1 MSIVAFTFK
10 SSHTKLLSMLLSIP
24 LLLGSAL
31 SVAYANEIPLEHFF
45 KHAEFG
51 DAAISP
57 TGKYLAVT
65 VPNEEQ
71 RSLAVLD
78 ISKPDAMS
86 ITAAFQLRGEES
98 PVNVQWVSDNRL
110 IFSSVIQAGALEQ
123 PVGTGRIYAI
133 NADGGNRRQLFGTQE
148 GSRVFRVMDIISL
161 LPEEPDWILVQH
173 WAHDRPRP
181 IVERLNVNNARSNR
195 VATSPLNRG
204 FLMADQSNI
213 VRFAMGTNDDM
224 KPEFSWRPSEDAE
237 WRNFSNDISDHLS
250 PVGFDASGDFVYMRS
265 RDNEHLGLYQIEL
278 ATGEFRPLLPSE
290 HVEVD
295 GIKFDVAGSKIL
307 AVRYHDGIPQWH
319 SIDDTAQEVVWL
331 RQLEAMF
338 EGSRVTINNWTRDG
352 NLAMVAVS
360 SDVAPTE
367 FFVLDTQAPALRFL
381 AASRPWIDPAEM
393 QNMHP
398 IQFTAR
404 DGVTLHGY
412 KTLPRGYVEG
422 NEVPFVVFVHGGPHG
437 PRDRW
442 GFDSFVQAF
451 AHHGFGVLQINFR
464 GSGGYGIGF
473 ERSGYGEW
481 GAKMQDD
488 ITDGTHWIIEQG
500 IAKEDAVCIAGA
512 SYGGFSTLSGIVREP
527 DLYACAWAF
536 VGVYD
541 LELMKETGDIPQQE
555 SGRRYLDRVLGT
567 DTEVLQERSPTN
579 HVANIKT
586 PLFIS
591 HGAED
596 VRAHVDHYHLL
607 KERLDEAGIAYE
619 EMLVENEGHGFYR
632 VENNVEMMTRVLA
645 FMKKHTSPE

>member
-1 MSIVAFTFK
+1 MSFSKTARKIW
-10 SSHTKLLSMLLSIP
+10 LGMLLSIP
-24 LLLGSAL
+24 FLFGAA
-31 SVAYANEIPLEHFF
+31 VHANEIPLEHFF

-65 VPNEEQ
+65 VPNDEQ

-78 ISKPDAMS
+78 ISKPDSMS
-86 ITAAFQLRGEES
+86 ITAAFQLRGQES
-98 PVNVQWVSDNRL
+98 PSNVRWVNDERL
-110 IFSSVIQAGALEQ
+110 IFTSVVQPGALEQ

-133 NADGGNRRQLFGTQE
+133 NADGSNRRQLFGTQQ
-148 GSRVFRVMDIISL
+148 GSRIFRYMDIISL
-161 LPEEPDWILVQH
+161 LPDEPDWILVQN

-181 IVERLNVNNARSNR
+181 IAERLNVNHARLNQ
-195 VATSPLNRG
+195 VASSPLNRG
-204 FLMADQSNI
+204 FLMADQDNV
-213 VRFAMGTNDDM
+213 VRFAMGSNDDM
-224 KPEFSWRPSEDAE
+224 KPEFAWRPSEEAE
-237 WRNFSNDISDHLS
+237 WRNFSNEISDHLS

-278 ATGEFRPLLPSE
+278 ATGDFRPVLPNDN
-290 HVEVD
+290 VEVD
-295 GIKFDVAGSKIL
+295 GVKFNSSGNRVIG
-307 AVRYHDGIPQWH
+307 VRFHDGVPQWH
-319 SIDDTAQEVVWL
+319 SVDESAKEIVWL
-331 RQLEAMF
+331 RQLEEMF
-338 EGSRVTINNWTRDG
+338 IGSSVTINNWTRDG
-352 NLAMVAVS
+352 KLAMVAVS

-367 FFVLDTQAPALRFL
+367 FFVLDTEAPALRFL
-381 AASRPWIDPAEM
+381 AASRPWIDPAQM

-398 IQFTAR
+398 ISFEAR

-412 KTLPRGYVEG
+412 KTLPRGYQEG
-422 NEVPFVVFVHGGPHG
+422 EAVPFVVFVHGGPHG

-451 AHHGFGVLQINFR
+451 AHNGFGVLQINFR
-464 GSGGYGIGF
+464 GSGGYGVGF

-488 ITDGTHWIIEQG
+488 ITDGTHWIMEQG
-500 IAKEDAVCIAGA
+500 FAKEDSVCIAGA
-512 SYGGFSTLSGIVREP
+512 SYGGFSALSGIVKEP
-527 DLYACAWAF
+527 NLYACAWAF

-541 LELMKETGDIPQQE
+541 LELIKETGDIPQQV
-555 SGRRYLDRVLGT
+555 SGQRYLDRVLGT
-567 DTEVLQERSPTN
+567 DINVLKERSPSN

-586 PLFIS
+586 PLFIA

-607 KERLDEAGIAYE
+607 KERLDAAEIEYE
-619 EMLVENEGHGFYR
+619 EMLVENEGHGFYK

-645 FMKKHTSPE
+645 FMKKHTSGE

>member
-1 MSIVAFTFK
+1 MSFFTTMRKPLIGLLCCLTLPFTASVVA
-10 SSHTKLLSMLLSIP
+10 SSADK
-24 LLLGSAL
+24 
-31 SVAYANEIPLEHFF
+31 IPLEHFF

-57 TGKYLAVT
+57 TGQFLAVT
-65 VPNEEQ
+65 VPNGEQ

-78 ISKPDAMS
+78 ISQPDAMS

-98 PVNVQWVSDNRL
+98 PVNVRWVSDERL
-110 IFSSVIQAGALEQ
+110 IFSSVVQAGALEQ
-123 PVGTGRIYAI
+123 PMGTGRIYAI
-133 NADGGNRRQLFGTQE
+133 NTDGSNRRQLFGTQE
-148 GSRVFRVMDIISL
+148 GSRVFRVMDILSL
-161 LPEEPDWILVQH
+161 LPDEPDWILIQH

-181 IVERLNVNNARSNR
+181 IVERLNVNNARSSR

-204 FLMADQSNI
+204 LVMADQDHK
-213 VRFAMGTNDDM
+213 VRFAMGTDDDM
-224 KPEFSWRPSEDAE
+224 KPEFSWRPNENAA
-237 WRNFSNDISDHLS
+237 WRNFSNDISEHLS
-250 PVGFDASGDFVYMRS
+250 PIGFDSTGEFVYMRS

-278 ATGEFRPLLPSE
+278 ATGEFYPLLPNDR
-290 HVEVD
+290 VEVEGLKLDASGSRVLGVLFND
-295 GIKFDVAGSKIL
+295 GL
-307 AVRYHDGIPQWH
+307 PQWQ
-319 SIDDTAQEVVWL
+319 IIENDAREVQWL
-331 RQLEAMF
+331 KQLEAMF
-338 EGSRVTINNWTRDG
+338 EGNRVTINNWTRDG
-352 NLAMVAVS
+352 NFAMVSVS

-381 AASRPWIDPAEM
+381 AASRPWIDPAQM
-393 QNMHP
+393 QPMHP
-398 IQFTAR
+398 ISFVTR
-404 DGVTLHGY
+404 DGITLHGY
-412 KTLPRGYVEG
+412 KTLPRGYEEG
-422 NEVPFVVFVHGGPHG
+422 KPAPFVVYVHGGPHG

-442 GFDSFVQAF
+442 GFDGFVQAF

-464 GSGGYGIGF
+464 GSGGYGVDF

-488 ITDGTHWIIEQG
+488 ITDGTHWLIEQG

-512 SYGGFSTLSGIVREP
+512 SYGGFSALSGIVREP

-541 LELMKETGDIPQQE
+541 LELIKETGDIPQQI
-555 SGRRYLDRVLGT
+555 SGQRYLDRVLGT
-567 DTEVLQERSPTN
+567 DIEVLQERSPTN

-586 PLFIS
+586 PLFIA

-607 KERLDEAGIAYE
+607 KERLDAAEIPYE

-632 VENNVEMMTRVLA
+632 VENNVEMMQRVLA
-645 FMKKHTSPE
+645 FMKQHTSTAE